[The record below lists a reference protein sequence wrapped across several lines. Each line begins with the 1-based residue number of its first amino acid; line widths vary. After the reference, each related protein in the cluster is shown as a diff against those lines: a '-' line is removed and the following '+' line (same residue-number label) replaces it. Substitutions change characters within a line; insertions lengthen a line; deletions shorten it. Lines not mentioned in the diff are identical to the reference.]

1 MFKTITMAAALAA
14 TLLTT
19 TPVTAKEDVCAS
31 LAELAGD
38 VMELRQGG
46 VPLSEMMKIAEGDE
60 LLRFLLLEA
69 YNVPRFS
76 TKEYKDLAI
85 KDFSD
90 MLALVCYNEMGELL

>member
-1 MFKTITMAAALAA
+1 MFKAITMAAALAV

-38 VMELRQGG
+38 VMELRQDG
-46 VPLSEMMKIAEGDE
+46 VQLTEMMKIAEGNE
-60 LLRFLLLEA
+60 LLRFLFLEA
-69 YNVPRFS
+69 YNVPRFG
-76 TKEYKDLAI
+76 TKEYKDRAI